1 MSAVELRNF
10 ESQLDV
16 LSFAEQLAV
25 VEYLV
30 KQMKKK
36 QEADI
41 IEEKKKNAQTLF
53 SLMDANPIN
62 MNGEK
67 WTREELYER

>member
-1 MSAVELRNF
+1 MSAMELKNF
-10 ESQLDV
+10 ESQLDM
-16 LSFAEQLAV
+16 LSFAEQLAII
-25 VEYLV
+25 EYLV
-30 KQMKKK
+30 IQMKKK

-41 IEEKKKNAQTLF
+41 IEERKKNAQTLF

-62 MNGEK
+62 LNGEK